1 MTAGEWPEL
10 VSVAVMTNRKS
21 SSMGSSATGRTASSG
36 FTMQSGSPTFAKAS
50 SAVGRNP
57 RTARSISSV
66 STGLAKRAGGNEV
79 CARTWY
85 FRGPRPNPYIGQL
98 PTMRRGEKQ
107 TRLRNVTSVRE
118 ELAPHVHDITRALGN
133 KVSEQEIER
142 ELSSYLNVYRVSLDT
157 AKRSIVKKHGGNPAT
172 LAIGVSKTI
181 LSGILGDATATVPF
195 TAWEPLPMPLAKGD
209 VIRVQNAY
217 TKEYRGQ
224 VQVNFGVRTAVGR
237 EAPDSLPEFKP
248 GPGQPYLGKPT
259 PVRVV
264 DLREGG
270 SNVAV
275 TARVLSV
282 ERREVEVD
290 GAPKAVFSGVL
301 ADESGKTQ
309 FSAWKDFDLKA
320 EEVLRIEGAYVKS
333 WRGIPQISFDERA
346 TITRLKPDL
355 LPPSERLNV
364 SPRMWIEDLA
374 ERGGAADVTV
384 RGILIDL
391 REGSGLVYRCPEC
404 RRVLRKGACRLH
416 GEVKGEPD
424 LRVKAVLDDGSG
436 ALTAVFDRE
445 LTEALLDK
453 TLDACIEAAKEAMS
467 TDIVR
472 DELADVLV
480 AQPIEARGD
489 VTSDDYGLMMIVES
503 AKMLKVDV
511 QTEAR
516 EMLEGLEGSA

>member
-1 MTAGEWPEL
+1 MNLPCPFGVL
-10 VSVAVMTNRKS
+10 
-21 SSMGSSATGRTASSG
+21 SAT
-36 FTMQSGSPTFAKAS
+36 SPNLFIPLTPP
-50 SAVGRNP
+50 G
-57 RTARSISSV
+57 
-66 STGLAKRAGGNEV
+66 E
-79 CARTWY
+79 
-85 FRGPRPNPYIGQL
+85 
-98 PTMRRGEKQ
+98 RGEKQ
-107 TRLRNVTSVRE
+107 TRLGNVNSVKE
-118 ELAPHVHDITRALGN
+118 ELAPHVQDINRALGN

-172 LAIGVSKTI
+172 LAMGVSKT
-181 LSGILGDATATVPF
+181 LREL
-195 TAWEPLPMPLAKGD
+195 MPGEQSVNLLAR
-209 VIRVQNAY
+209 I
-217 TKEYRGQ
+217 
-224 VQVNFGVRTAVGR
+224 
-237 EAPDSLPEFKP
+237 
-248 GPGQPYLGKPT
+248 
-259 PVRVV
+259 VRVV

-275 TARVLSV
+275 TARILSV

-301 ADESGKTQ
+301 ADETGKTQ
-309 FSAWKDFDLKA
+309 FSAWKDFTLKA
-320 EEVLRIEGAYVKS
+320 DEVLRIEGAYVKS

-355 LPPSERLNV
+355 LPSSERLNV

-374 ERGGAADVTV
+374 DRGGAADVTV

-404 RRVLRKGACRLH
+404 RRVLRKGVCRLH

-453 TLDACIEAAKEAMS
+453 TLDACIEAARDAMS
-467 TDIVR
+467 TDVVR

-480 AQPIEARGD
+480 AQPIEVRGD
-489 VTSDDYGLMMIVES
+489 VTSDDYGLMMIVAS

>member
-1 MTAGEWPEL
+1 
-10 VSVAVMTNRKS
+10 
-21 SSMGSSATGRTASSG
+21 
-36 FTMQSGSPTFAKAS
+36 
-50 SAVGRNP
+50 
-57 RTARSISSV
+57 
-66 STGLAKRAGGNEV
+66 
-79 CARTWY
+79 
-85 FRGPRPNPYIGQL
+85 
-98 PTMRRGEKQ
+98 MRRETDTPQERDSTK
-107 TRLRNVTSVRE
+107 E
-118 ELAPHVHDITRALGN
+118 ELAPHVHDITRALGD

-172 LAIGVSKTI
+172 LAVGVSKTLRELVPGEQSVNLLVRIVSVNEKDVTVEGETKRI
-181 LSGILGDATATVPF
+181 LYGILGDPTTTIPF
-195 TAWEPLPMPLAKGD
+195 TAWEPLPVTLAKGD
-209 VIRVQNAY
+209 VVRVQNAY
-217 TKEYRGQ
+217 SKEYRGQ
-224 VQVNFGVRTAVGR
+224 VQVNFGFRTVVAK
-237 EAPDSLPEFKP
+237 EAADALPEYKP
-248 GPGQPYLGKPT
+248 GTGALYVGKPT

-264 DLREGG
+264 DLREGA
-270 SNVAV
+270 SNVQV
-275 TARVLSV
+275 TARILSV

-290 GAPKAVFSGVL
+290 GTPKAVFSGVL
-301 ADESGKTQ
+301 ADETGKTQ
-309 FSAWKDFDLKA
+309 FSAWKDFGLADGEA
-320 EEVLRIEGAYVKS
+320 IRIDGAYVKT

-355 LPPSERLNV
+355 LPPLDVLSA

-453 TLDACIEAAKEAMS
+453 TLDACIEAARNAMS
-467 TDIVR
+467 TDVVR

-480 AQPIEARGD
+480 AQPIEVRGD
-489 VTSDDYGLMMIVES
+489 VTSDDYGLMMIVAS

>member
-1 MTAGEWPEL
+1 
-10 VSVAVMTNRKS
+10 
-21 SSMGSSATGRTASSG
+21 
-36 FTMQSGSPTFAKAS
+36 
-50 SAVGRNP
+50 
-57 RTARSISSV
+57 
-66 STGLAKRAGGNEV
+66 
-79 CARTWY
+79 
-85 FRGPRPNPYIGQL
+85 
-98 PTMRRGEKQ
+98 MRRETDTPQERDSTK
-107 TRLRNVTSVRE
+107 E
-118 ELAPHVHDITRALGN
+118 ELAPHVHDITRALGD

-172 LAIGVSKTI
+172 LAVGVSKTLRELVPGEQSVNLLVRIVSVNEKDVTVEGETKRI
-181 LSGILGDATATVPF
+181 LYGILGDET
-195 TAWEPLPMPLAKGD
+195 
-209 VIRVQNAY
+209 
-217 TKEYRGQ
+217 
-224 VQVNFGVRTAVGR
+224 
-237 EAPDSLPEFKP
+237 
-248 GPGQPYLGKPT
+248 
-259 PVRVV
+259 
-264 DLREGG
+264 
-270 SNVAV
+270 
-275 TARVLSV
+275 
-282 ERREVEVD
+282 
-290 GAPKAVFSGVL
+290 
-301 ADESGKTQ
+301 GKTQ
-309 FSAWKDFDLKA
+309 FSAWKDFGLADG
-320 EEVLRIEGAYVKS
+320 EVIRIDGAYVKT

-355 LPPSERLNV
+355 LPPLDVLSA

-404 RRVLRKGACRLH
+404 RRVLRKGVCRLH

-453 TLDACIEAAKEAMS
+453 TLDACIEAARDAMS
-467 TDIVR
+467 TDVVR

-480 AQPIEARGD
+480 AQPIEVRGD
-489 VTSDDYGLMMIVES
+489 VTSDDYGLMMIVAS

>member
-1 MTAGEWPEL
+1 M
-10 VSVAVMTNRKS
+10 
-21 SSMGSSATGRTASSG
+21 
-36 FTMQSGSPTFAKAS
+36 
-50 SAVGRNP
+50 
-57 RTARSISSV
+57 
-66 STGLAKRAGGNEV
+66 
-79 CARTWY
+79 
-85 FRGPRPNPYIGQL
+85 
-98 PTMRRGEKQ
+98 
-107 TRLRNVTSVRE
+107 
-118 ELAPHVHDITRALGN
+118 HDITRALGN

-172 LAIGVSKTI
+172 LAVGVNRTLHELVPGEQSVNLLVRIVSANEKDVTVEGEAKRI
-181 LSGILGDATATVPF
+181 VYGILGDPTTTVPF
-195 TAWEPLPMPLAKGD
+195 TAWERLPIALARGD

-224 VQVNFGVRTAVGR
+224 VQVNFGVRTVVTE
-237 EAPDSLPEFKP
+237 EAPDALPEYKP
-248 GPGQPYLGKPT
+248 GAGQPYVGKPT

-264 DLREGG
+264 DLRAGA
-270 SNVAV
+270 SNIAV
-275 TARVLSV
+275 TARILSV

-290 GAPKAVFSGVL
+290 GTPKAVFSGVL
-301 ADESGKTQ
+301 ADETGKSQ
-309 FSAWKDFDLKA
+309 FSAWKDFELKDD
-320 EEVLRIEGAYVKS
+320 EVVRIEGAYVKS

-355 LPPSERLNV
+355 LPPAAVLSV

-374 ERGGAADVTV
+374 ERGGGADVTV

-404 RRVLRKGACRLH
+404 RRVLRKGACRIH

-453 TLDACIEAAKEAMS
+453 SLDACIAAAKEAMS
-467 TDIVR
+467 TDVVR
-472 DELADVLV
+472 DELADLLV
-480 AQPIEARGD
+480 AQPIEVRGN
-489 VTSDDYGLMMIVES
+489 VTSDDYGLMMIVGS

-511 QTEAR
+511 QAEAR